1 MGFFFSVT
9 FKMIAKHF
17 HSVNFTL
24 ENRFEIIKIEWRR
37 KWITEEHPLQRNDV
51 FSANVLNRNDS
62 TILKAAALWI
72 AEIMCY
78 FNVCDISLQ
87 QKSPNK
93 QSATSESNKCF
104 VSPVLWTCS
113 FSFYCQFL
121 FSRDFDLEKW
131 CFALKKK
138 KNVTIIQ
145 MCRQNVYLWMFKFIF
160 VSLLHINKTL
170 DHIYLCCFRYGDFYF
185 DHNPVLSAFKSVLN
199 LDSSLIF
206 IDIVQLTILMP
217 CPFECPAQMFC
228 LGKKICSRFW
238 WLNASRHLS
247 TSKILMVSV
256 RSMRLKSNGRT
267 KKKISFRFAINQIL
281 GQKQ

>member
-1 MGFFFSVT
+1 MWPLFKCAGKMFIYECLNSFLFPFFISTKRWIIFFF
-9 FKMIAKHF
+9 
-17 HSVNFTL
+17 
-24 ENRFEIIKIEWRR
+24 
-37 KWITEEHPLQRNDV
+37 IT
-51 FSANVLNRNDS
+51 
-62 TILKAAALWI
+62 
-72 AEIMCY
+72 
-78 FNVCDISLQ
+78 SLY
-87 QKSPNK
+87 
-93 QSATSESNKCF
+93 
-104 VSPVLWTCS
+104 V
-113 FSFYCQFL
+113 
-121 FSRDFDLEKW
+121 
-131 CFALKKK
+131 
-138 KNVTIIQ
+138 
-145 MCRQNVYLWMFKFIF
+145 
-160 VSLLHINKTL
+160 
-170 DHIYLCCFRYGDFYF
+170 CCFRYGDFYF